1 MSNVAYMHPNPDKDS
16 DPDVVAY
23 TLQCVIAMAPGFSAA
38 LAKQIEERVKAEYG
52 GRRLFLPKGAK
63 RLTPEQ
69 RAEVFK
75 DGITNISDEAII
87 KKHQIS
93 KTTLWRIMK
102 SGGGRFS
109 A

>member
-1 MSNVAYMHPNPDKDS
+1 MQPNTDQ

-23 TLQCVIAMAPGFSAA
+23 TLQMVIAMAPEFSAA
-38 LAKQIEERVKAEYG
+38 LARQIEERVKAEFG

-69 RAEVFK
+69 RHAVFQ
-75 DGITNISDEAII
+75 DGVTHLTDHEII
-87 KKHQIS
+87 QKHQIS

-109 A
+109 E

>member
-1 MSNVAYMHPNPDKDS
+1 MTNVAYMQPNPTE

-38 LAKQIEERVKAEYG
+38 LAKQIEEQVKAEYG

-69 RAEVFK
+69 RQAVFQ
-75 DGITNISDEAII
+75 DGLSNMTNGEII
-87 KKHQIS
+87 AKHEIGRA
-93 KTTLWRIMK
+93 TLFRIMK

-109 A
+109 GG

>member
-1 MSNVAYMHPNPDKDS
+1 MTNVAYMQPNHTE

-38 LAKQIEERVKAEYG
+38 LAKQIEEQVKAEFG

-69 RAEVFK
+69 RQAVFQDGLSTMQNAEITEKHGISRRTLYRVMK
-75 DGITNISDEAII
+75 D
-87 KKHQIS
+87 
-93 KTTLWRIMK
+93 
-102 SGGGRFS
+102 GGGRFS

>member
-1 MSNVAYMHPNPDKDS
+1 MTNVAYMQPNHTE

-52 GRRLFLPKGAK
+52 GRRLFLPKGPK

-69 RAEVFK
+69 RQEVFK
-75 DGITNISDEAII
+75 DGITAMPEEAIT

-109 A
+109 E

>member
-1 MSNVAYMHPNPDKDS
+1 MTNVAYMQPNHTE

-38 LAKQIEERVKAEYG
+38 LAKQIEERVKSEYG
-52 GRRLFLPKGAK
+52 GRRLFLPKGVK

-69 RAEVFK
+69 RKAVFK
-75 DGITNISDEAII
+75 DGITLMTEEDITQ
-87 KKHQIS
+87 KHQIS

-109 A
+109 E